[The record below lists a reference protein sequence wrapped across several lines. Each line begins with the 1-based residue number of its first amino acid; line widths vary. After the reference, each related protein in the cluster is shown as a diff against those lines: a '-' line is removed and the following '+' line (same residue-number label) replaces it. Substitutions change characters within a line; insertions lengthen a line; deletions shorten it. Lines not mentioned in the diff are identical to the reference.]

1 MYCTAYEMLGGEK
14 RHYQSSPS
22 SIDVINVLRRGLT
35 VDMLE
40 KASQLLG
47 MDQVIFAELIGLNT
61 HSFRRKRHSE
71 DYRIPAKQ
79 SEHTLMIVNV
89 LVQAER
95 YFGER
100 ERALKWLNE
109 PNTTFINA
117 SPTSLLNTITGIKT
131 VSETLTR
138 MAHGMTA

>member
-1 MYCTAYEMLGGEK
+1 MYSTAYEMLGGEK
-14 RHYQSSPS
+14 RHYQPSPS
-22 SIDVINVLRRGLT
+22 SIDVINVLRCGLT

-47 MDQVIFAELIGLNT
+47 MDQIQFAELIGLNT
-61 HSFRRKRHSE
+61 HSFRRNRHSE
-71 DYRIPAKQ
+71 DYRLPAKQ
-79 SEHTLMIVNV
+79 SEHTLMIIDV

-100 ERALKWLNE
+100 ELVQKWLNE
-109 PNTTFINA
+109 PNTTFGTA
-117 SPTSLLNTITGIKT
+117 SPISLLDTVTGIKT
-131 VSETLTR
+131 VSETLIR